1 MADIETPV
9 LIVGGGGSGLT
20 ASIFLRDFGIPNVL
34 VERRKDT
41 SILPKAHI
49 LNMRTMEILDRHG
62 IADEVYRRGCPREQF
77 AAMAWL
83 TSLGGDGPFDRRVL
97 HRASNYGGGELR
109 PIYEQAGAC
118 QHGNLAQRWL
128 EQLLRRRCEE
138 RNPGGVRF
146 HHELLS
152 FRQDAA
158 GVVSEVLDR
167 DTGRTIAVR
176 SRYLVGADAG
186 RTVGK
191 TLGVEMMGTP
201 ALFEML
207 NVYLRAD
214 FSRFLPFDDVVVHRI
229 TGITDDFQLRHC
241 GLVAMGPTRWGRAS
255 EEWQVTIA
263 SPTSPE
269 TGAEASSERVAEVIR
284 ENLKLP
290 SDHPLEIVAAS
301 RWVVEGAIADRYS
314 IGRVFLVGDAVHRH
328 PPAGALGLNTGIQDS
343 DNLAW
348 KLAAVLKGAA
358 APDLL
363 ASYERER
370 RPVAE
375 EVVSRALFSTMNH
388 RVINYGLGVVPGGKP
403 EWNRAQLAALFSETP
418 EGEMRRAVMADFFRT
433 SRITYAHLETE
444 MGCSYAGCGAVVD
457 DGSPAPE
464 RDPWGLH
471 YVQTSRPGHRLPH
484 AWLRR
489 GSERLATHA
498 LIPLGGFLVLT
509 GSGGAVWL
517 EAAADLREHLDV
529 PIAACAIAPGADLQA
544 EDGAWAERRGIGE
557 DGAILVRPDGFVA
570 MRSAGRGADPGAALE
585 QGLLTALGHRPAI
598 GAQPQSEHRR

>member
-20 ASIFLRDFGIPNVL
+20 ASIFLRDFGIPNLL

-49 LNMRTMEILDRHG
+49 LNMRTMELLERHG
-62 IADEVYRRGCPREQF
+62 IAEEVYRRGCPREQF
-77 AAMAWL
+77 AAMVWL
-83 TSLGGDGPFDRRVL
+83 TSLGGSGPFDRRVL

-109 PIYEQAGAC
+109 PIYEQAGASR
-118 QHGNLAQRWL
+118 HGNLAQRWL
-128 EQLLRRRCEE
+128 EQLLRRCCDE
-138 RNPGGVRF
+138 RNPGGARF

-152 FRQDAA
+152 FRQDAE
-158 GVVSEVLDR
+158 GVTSEVLDR
-167 DTGRTIAVR
+167 DTGRRIAVR
-176 SRYLVGADAG
+176 SRYLLGADAG

-191 TLGVEMMGTP
+191 ALGIEMVGTP
-201 ALFEML
+201 VLFEML

-214 FSRFLPFDDVVVHRI
+214 FSSFLPFDDVVVHRI
-229 TGITDDFQLRHC
+229 TGVTDDFQLRHC

-263 SPTSPE
+263 GPASRE
-269 TGAEASSERVAEVIR
+269 TGAEASPERVAAEVR
-284 ENLKLP
+284 ESLKLP
-290 SDHPLEIVAAS
+290 SDHPLEIVATS
-301 RWVVEGAIADRYS
+301 RWVVEGTVADRYS
-314 IGRVFLVGDAVHRH
+314 VGRVFLVGDAAHRH

-343 DNLAW
+343 HNLAW

-358 APDLL
+358 SSGLL

-388 RVINYGLGVVPGGKP
+388 RVINYGLGVTPGGKP

-433 SRITYAHLETE
+433 SRITYAHLDTE
-444 MGCSYAGCGAVVD
+444 MGYSYAGCGAVAD
-457 DGSPAPE
+457 DGSPAPA
-464 RDPWGLH
+464 RDPWGLR

-489 GSERLATHA
+489 GSERVATHA
-498 LIPLGGFLVLT
+498 LVPLGGFLVLT
-509 GSGGAVWL
+509 GGRGAAWL
-517 EAAADLREHLDV
+517 EAADDLRKRHDL
-529 PIAACAIAPGADLQA
+529 PIAAHAIAPDADLQA
-544 EDGAWAERRGIGE
+544 EDGAWAERRGIEE

-570 MRSAGRGADPGAALE
+570 MRSIGRSADPRAALE
-585 QGLLTALGHRPAI
+585 RGLSTALGHLPAI
-598 GAQPQSEHRR
+598 GTQPQSLK